1 MKRVYFWLLLLLGVA
16 ALVLLGFAIVEHQ
29 GYVLFA
35 YKGFRYESSLWAFIA
50 VVLTV
55 WLLLYLLKLLLRLT
69 LTSAGLVNPWSG
81 LHRSRRSRM
90 ACELGFVDL
99 AEGRW
104 AQALRHLRR
113 AAEGEAQP
121 LMYYL
126 GAARAAQQLGQI
138 EESDALLEQA
148 LERQPKAELAI
159 ALTHAELQQARG
171 QTADALQTL
180 QVMRE
185 RHPQQHQVLRQLQA
199 LYLQQQDWSGLLGLL
214 PELRKQG
221 VLGAAE
227 LAEVTRQAWCGRLRS
242 IAQALETSREER
254 LHSLAETWQQLPAA
268 QRQEAGILAVYAEQ
282 LRDLGAEVQAEELLA
297 TALKR
302 QYDSAL
308 VRFYGLLRGRDM
320 PRQLQLAEG
329 WLKSHPQDAGLLLTL
344 GRLCMHSQLWGK
356 ARGYFESSLAFE
368 QHPET
373 CVELARLLAQ
383 LGEVET
389 SNQYFQQGL
398 TLLDRRLAG
407 QC

>member
-1 MKRVYFWLLLLLGVA
+1 MKRVYLWLMVLLAIAALTLLG
-16 ALVLLGFAIVEHQ
+16 LAIVEHQ
-29 GYVLFA
+29 GYVLVA
-35 YKGFRYESSLWAFIA
+35 YKGFRYESSLWVFIA
-50 VVLTV
+50 VLLLV
-55 WLLLYLLKLLLRLT
+55 WLLLYLIKLTLRLS

-81 LHRSRRSRM
+81 LHRNRRARM
-90 ACELGFVDL
+90 ASELGFVDL

-104 AQALRHLRR
+104 ARALRHLRR
-113 AAEGEAQP
+113 AAESEAQP

-138 EESDALLEQA
+138 EESDALLEAA

-171 QTADALQTL
+171 QSADALQTL

-185 RHPQQHQVLRQLQA
+185 RHPQHHQVLRQLQM
-199 LYLQQQDWSGLLGLL
+199 LYLHEQDWSGLLGLL

-221 VLGAAE
+221 ALGAAE

-242 IAQALETSREER
+242 LGQAEDNSREER
-254 LHSLAETWQQLPAA
+254 LQALADAWQRLSAA
-268 QRQEAGILAVYAEQ
+268 QRQETGILAVYAEQ
-282 LRDLGAEVQAEELLA
+282 LRNLGSEAQAEELLA
-297 TALKR
+297 AALKR
-302 QYDSAL
+302 QYDSGL
-308 VRFYGLLRGRDM
+308 VRLYGLLRGRDLA
-320 PRQLQLAEG
+320 RQLHLAEG
-329 WLKSHPQDAGLLLTL
+329 WLKAHPQDAGLLLTL